1 LNQYSDNTDFGATPH
16 GTTALSDGVTKAS
29 FFSQTNNPS
38 NRGTRLDPNFF
49 PRHEL
54 DEYSGTASE
63 SDVSGNTEEQEEEL
77 ELPTQSALI
86 DRGIRIGVSSDKI
99 RTSANNDSTNKSR
112 LKWQMIQQL
121 NIPHS
126 QHSGS
131 SKLTIVSNI
140 IYGSCVKLGI
150 RIPSDIRISTR
161 IGVPSFT
168 DLRLR
173 SYPHGECTT

>member
-1 LNQYSDNTDFGATPH
+1 MNQYSDNTDFAATPH

-86 DRGIRIGVSSDKI
+86 DRGIRIGVSSDKYGLLLIMIVLI
-99 RTSANNDSTNKSR
+99 RAA
-112 LKWQMIQQL
+112 
-121 NIPHS
+121 
-126 QHSGS
+126 
-131 SKLTIVSNI
+131 
-140 IYGSCVKLGI
+140 
-150 RIPSDIRISTR
+150 
-161 IGVPSFT
+161 
-168 DLRLR
+168 
-173 SYPHGECTT
+173 